1 MGFPSPPNT
10 GVLLKCNMHAKFCIL
25 KKNLAYLLMGLG
37 KVFPK
42 SWSTNWAK
50 KTKLILV
57 KSSDTLLLF
66 VAWPSAKEIRLLITL
81 GLGKG
86 SPVARLTRNW
96 LTPSEEQKQD
106 YFMLLRRNFAWKKER
121 NFDLSNLQVEVL
133 SMEVPLIPNVLYQ
146 ESDYY
151 KPLNEAWQIG
161 DLQKS
166 CFGILDGTPKGP
178 SPLDFSNDSSRAS
191 FGWKVPNFINLT
203 VISKII
209 GPTQVH

>member
-1 MGFPSPPNT
+1 
-10 GVLLKCNMHAKFCIL
+10 MHAKFCIL

-50 KTKLILV
+50 KTKLTLV

-96 LTPSEEQKQD
+96 LTPSEEQNKITK
-106 YFMLLRRNFAWKKER
+106 RNFVWKKIDFQSR
-121 NFDLSNLQVEVL
+121 NFDLSNLLVEVL
-133 SMEVPLIPNVLYQ
+133 SMEVPLIPNVLCQ

-151 KPLNEAWQIG
+151 KPLNVAWQIV

-191 FGWKVPNFINLT
+191 FGWKVPNYINLT

>member
-1 MGFPSPPNT
+1 MIHKLSKENKIDIGQIIRYFAIVRGMAKRKGNPVANYSRIRQRFT
-10 GVLLKCNMHAKFCIL
+10 G
-25 KKNLAYLLMGLG
+25 
-37 KVFPK
+37 
-42 SWSTNWAK
+42 STTH
-50 KTKLILV
+50 TKLV
-57 KSSDTLLLF
+57 DT
-66 VAWPSAKEIRLLITL
+66 VWRTKTRLLHVTKAEFCL
-81 GLGKG
+81 
-86 SPVARLTRNW
+86 
-96 LTPSEEQKQD
+96 
-106 YFMLLRRNFAWKKER
+106 KER

-203 VISKII
+203 VLSKII